1 MAKITLYGAE
11 KWFNAA
17 GTSLFS
23 DIVRPT
29 GCDKDTFVE
38 NLMLKGGEFALLYAN
53 CDFMKEAVTS
63 WSYKNQI
70 AFNRI
75 WETWNK
81 EYEALHNYDR
91 HEESSDTESYN
102 HKLTRDETEG
112 SLNETETNS
121 GVVSTS
127 KSKNSVA
134 AFDSSDLEIRD
145 GQDGTVNETSGVT
158 GKSEG
163 KTSRNTED
171 SSSDQRA
178 ASHQTRAFG
187 NIGVTSSQQ
196 LLEAEMQVRLKFN
209 PYDLMV
215 DNFILE
221 FTIPVYD

>member
-11 KWFNAA
+11 KWFNLANS
-17 GTSLFS
+17 SLFS
-23 DIVRPT
+23 DIVLPT
-29 GCDKDTFVE
+29 GCDKDTFVN
-38 NLMLKGGEFALLYAN
+38 NLMLKAGEFALLYAN

-75 WETWNK
+75 WKTWND

-91 HEESSDTESYN
+91 HEESNDSESIS
-102 HKLTRDETEG
+102 HKLSREEAEDSE
-112 SLNETETNS
+112 NNTETNS
-121 GVVSTS
+121 GVISTS

-163 KTSRNTED
+163 KTTRNTED

-178 ASHQTRAFG
+178 ASHQIRAFG

-215 DNFILE
+215 DSFITEL
-221 FTIPVYD
+221 TIPVYD